1 MSHTHKNN
9 IVDKQQWRKLVKYFY
24 KLYFEMVKQL
34 CLCVYCRL
42 HDCALLSEKIGKV
55 IAKIHHRLC
64 KGDIKRWF

>member
-1 MSHTHKNN
+1 MEK
-9 IVDKQQWRKLVKYFY
+9 IGQIFLQAD
-24 KLYFEMVKQL
+24 FEMVKQL